1 MAHFKSAQES
11 HAHSRQTMDAIY
23 EFDTF
28 LDSLE
33 VVADMG
39 CGAGL
44 DAQWWSVLET
54 RDEPPEPRNYYT
66 YAVDKNI
73 KRIDASTADIKRF
86 RSVEADFETVKLP
99 RKVDLMWCHDSF
111 QYSTNPLETL
121 RHWNSLM
128 TTDGMLILIVNQNIR
143 YEYNRLVDRTESQCY
158 FNHNVCN
165 LIYMLSVNGFDCNDA
180 YILKNI
186 NDPWI
191 HIAVYKSSIE
201 PMDPKTTTLFDL
213 ADLNLLHPSVVNSL
227 NRWGHL
233 RQEDIIYPWLDKDW
247 HRPKN

>member
-128 TTDGMLILIVNQNIR
+128 TTDGMLILIVNQNIG

>member
-201 PMDPKTTTLFDL
+201 PMDPKTTTLFNL